1 MSADMSFD
9 RFEVGDH
16 AVFDRTFQPDDFTQ
30 FSKLSGDS
38 NPLHFDKKYAEA
50 HGPSGVP
57 IVPLHLTIAPLSM
70 IAGMIFPGEPSLY
83 LGHELHAY
91 KPVMYGEALR
101 YSARIEAINRS
112 HRILTVR
119 VLAIRGDQVVLD
131 ATMRVQARV
140 GRWQSPLSDLVRSAS
155 KGRALVTGAGG
166 EIGSAVGIAL
176 AKAGWNLLL
185 HDRGTGEKHHRLAAA
200 LSTIAT
206 DAQFLSADLDKPAEL
221 ASFCSA
227 LRGFDDL
234 SAVVHTASP
243 RVDASV
249 ENHVAVSFT
258 ALKEVAAA
266 VTPQLLARQDGAI
279 LLIGSSSVRSS
290 IVGWEAYSGAK
301 AMAMNLIDGIDR
313 RFSAFGV
320 RGLTLAPGFVATA
333 FSRAYRSGSVP
344 VLLPGEV
351 AEAALGV
358 LVDRAAVENT
368 LFLEPGRATRGR
380 YLSSGVANQ
389 ATVNKL
395 SAAQAAPA
403 SLGPSAAAAD
413 STDLIAA
420 VIRKVLRL
428 PAGVELRG
436 GGLGLTAGWDSL
448 KHIEIILSIETEL
461 GLHFTSTEIETTHNF
476 DELIALCGKKLLA

>member
-1 MSADMSFD
+1 MSAEMNFD

-30 FSKLSGDS
+30 FAKLSGDS
-38 NPLHFDKKYAEA
+38 NPLHFDEKYAET

-101 YSARIEAINRS
+101 YSARIEAVNRS
-112 HRILTVR
+112 YRILTVR
-119 VLAIRGDQVVLD
+119 VLVIRDDQVVFD

-140 GRWQSPLSDLVRSAS
+140 PRWQTTLSDLVRSAS

-166 EIGSAVGIAL
+166 EIGSAVAIAL
-176 AKAGWNLLL
+176 AKAGWSLLL
-185 HDRGTGEKHHRLAAA
+185 HVRGAGEKRRQLEEA

-206 DAQFLSADLDKPAEL
+206 DAQFLLADLDRPADL

-227 LRGFDDL
+227 LRDFDDL

-249 ENHVAVSFT
+249 ESHVAVNFT
-258 ALKEVAAA
+258 ALKEMAAA
-266 VTPQLLARQDGAI
+266 VMPKLLARQDGAI

-313 RFSAFGV
+313 RYSAFGV

-333 FSRAYRSGSVP
+333 FSQQYRAGSVP

-358 LVDRAAVENT
+358 LVDRAAVDNT
-368 LFLEPGRATRGR
+368 LFLEPGRAARGR
-380 YLSSGVANQ
+380 YPSSGDANQ
-389 ATVNKL
+389 TTVNKFTN
-395 SAAQAAPA
+395 AQAAPT

-420 VIRKVLRL
+420 VVRKVLRL
-428 PAGVELRG
+428 PAGTELRG

-461 GLHFTSTEIETTHNF
+461 GLHFTSTEIETTHSF
-476 DELIALCGKKLLA
+476 DELISLCGKKRLA